1 MDTVDKVS
9 SRAGTVGAWNI
20 NNSAPLQIGF
30 RYGQAYLNGVV
41 DDVRAYNRAL
51 STAEIQQLYKQGG
64 GKLVNPQPILLRG

>member
-1 MDTVDKVS
+1 M
-9 SRAGTVGAWNI
+9 
-20 NNSAPLQIGF
+20 
-30 RYGQAYLNGVV
+30 